1 MSPRKKQRKKTPPH
15 PYSRWFLVSG
25 VTLIGIGLLLLILTF
40 LPVITVELH
49 YDAAQLDP
57 KQENTVQ
64 KPVNPQFGIVI
75 PKIGA
80 NAAIVPNV
88 DPYNSRVYQQALTKG
103 VAHAKGSVFPG
114 RVGNMFLFS
123 HSSVNFYEAM
133 RFNSV
138 FYLLNKLQSG
148 DQIDIYFE
156 TKKFTYTVFESKL
169 VNPNDVS
176 YLMEKTNDSLLTLMT
191 CWPPGTTFKRLI
203 VRAKLLTN

>member
-1 MSPRKKQRKKTPPH
+1 MSPRKKQRKKSPSYPLG
-15 PYSRWFLVSG
+15 RWFLISG
-25 VTLIGIGLLLLILTF
+25 ITLISAGLILLVLTF
-40 LPVITVELH
+40 LPVINVEVQ
-49 YDAAQLDP
+49 YDSARLS
-57 KQENTVQ
+57 KQKNAIQ
-64 KPVNPQFGIVI
+64 SPVNPQFGIVI

-80 NAAIVPNV
+80 NAAIIPNV
-88 DPYNSRVYQQALTKG
+88 DPYDSKLYQRALTKG

-138 FYLLNKLQSG
+138 FYLLNKLQNG

-156 TKKFTYTVFESKL
+156 TKKFTYSVFESKL
-169 VNPNDVS
+169 VEPKDVS

-203 VRAKLLTN
+203 VRAKLLPN

>member
-1 MSPRKKQRKKTPPH
+1 MSPRKKQRKKYSPH
-15 PYSRWFLVSG
+15 PISRWFLISG
-25 VTLIGIGLLLLILTF
+25 TVLITTGLILFILTF
-40 LPVITVELH
+40 LPVINIEVR
-49 YDAAQLDP
+49 YDAARLTS
-57 KQENTVQ
+57 KQENQTQ
-64 KPVNPQFGIVI
+64 KPVNSRFGIVI

-80 NAAIVPNV
+80 NAAIIPV
-88 DPYNSRVYQQALTKG
+88 DPYDSRAYQQALTKG

-138 FYLLNKLQSG
+138 FYLLNKLSDG

-156 TKKFTYTVFESKL
+156 TNKFTYTVFDSTI
-169 VNPNDVS
+169 VDPTNIS
-176 YLMEKTNDSLLTLMT
+176 YLMEKTNDKLLTLMT

-203 VRAKLLTN
+203 VRARLLEN

>member
-1 MSPRKKQRKKTPPH
+1 MSPRKKQRKQTPPH
-15 PYSRWFLVSG
+15 PLSRWFLISG
-25 VTLIGIGLLLLILTF
+25 VALIGIGLLLLILTF
-40 LPVITVELH
+40 LPVINVELR
-49 YDAAQLDP
+49 YDAAKLNL
-57 KQENTVQ
+57 KQASAIQ
-64 KPVNPQFGIVI
+64 KPVNVQFGIII
-75 PKIGA
+75 PKIDA
-80 NAAIVPNV
+80 NAAIIPNV
-88 DPYNSRVYQQALTKG
+88 DPYNSRIYQQALTKG

-176 YLMEKTNDSLLTLMT
+176 YLLEKTNDKLLTLMT

-203 VRAKLLTN
+203 VRAKLLAN

>member
-15 PYSRWFLVSG
+15 PLAHWFLISG
-25 VTLIGIGLLLLILTF
+25 ATLIGIGLLLLILTF
-40 LPVITVELH
+40 LPVISVELH
-49 YDAAQLDP
+49 YDAAQLTP
-57 KQENTVQ
+57 KQNTDTQ
-64 KPVNPQFGIVI
+64 KPVNVQFGIVI

-80 NAAIVPNV
+80 NATIIPNV
-88 DPYNSRVYQQALTKG
+88 DPYDSRVYQQALTKG

-138 FYLLNKLQSG
+138 FYLLNKLQNG
-148 DQIDIYFE
+148 DRIDIYFE
-156 TKKFTYTVFESKL
+156 TTKFTYTVFESKL
-169 VNPNDVS
+169 VDQKDVS
-176 YLMEKTNDSLLTLMT
+176 YLMEKTNDKLLTLMT